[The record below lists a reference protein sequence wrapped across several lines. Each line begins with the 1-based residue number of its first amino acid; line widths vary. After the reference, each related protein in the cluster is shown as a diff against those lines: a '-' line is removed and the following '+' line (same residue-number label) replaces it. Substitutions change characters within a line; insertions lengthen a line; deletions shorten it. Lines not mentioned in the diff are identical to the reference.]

1 MVKDV
6 EVYYAVRK
14 DVDVL
19 DMNKTMA
26 YTERSGNVSS
36 AEGTL
41 WSIVKGVEF
50 RAAKTSVID
59 YHERNRFSA
68 VSVAF
73 LKCVWMTGNATLT
86 SASLCVFQDVIS
98 SANAS
103 VTVYTLYL
111 PQS

>member
-26 YTERSGNVSS
+26 HTERSGNVSS

-41 WSIVKGVEF
+41 WSIVKSVKF

-59 YHERNRFSA
+59 YHERNRF
-68 VSVAF
+68 SVAF

>member
-6 EVYYAVRK
+6 EVYYAVLK

-41 WSIVKGVEF
+41 
-50 RAAKTSVID
+50 
-59 YHERNRFSA
+59 
-68 VSVAF
+68 
-73 LKCVWMTGNATLT
+73 
-86 SASLCVFQDVIS
+86 
-98 SANAS
+98 
-103 VTVYTLYL
+103 
-111 PQS
+111 